1 MGAEERRHD
10 RHRPLDAEPAR
21 GAQQAGLGVEIEPVT
36 GLDLDRGHALG
47 DQPVEA
53 RGGARDELVLAR
65 RPRRLDGRDDA
76 AAGRGDL
83 AVARAGQ
90 AQLELVRAVAAED
103 EVGMAVD
110 QAGGDPTAVASDAL
124 GGVGVRRQVALRA
137 DKGDAP
143 AAGPDRAA
151 LDDPE
156 ARPARMERGQ
166 ARIEPQPIE
175 PHSSSSAGLSRSGR
189 C

>member
-1 MGAEERRHD
+1 MQLDRQPGRPSRRENLPRLLGREPDVLLAERIDRVGQPLARDRREHVVADGGDVGVLVAVRFRRQRMGAEERRHD

-36 GLDLDRGHALG
+36 GLDLDRGDALG

-83 AVARAGQ
+83 AVARAG
-90 AQLELVRAVAAED
+90 
-103 EVGMAVD
+103 
-110 QAGGDPTAVASDAL
+110 
-124 GGVGVRRQVALRA
+124 
-137 DKGDAP
+137 
-143 AAGPDRAA
+143 
-151 LDDPE
+151 
-156 ARPARMERGQ
+156 
-166 ARIEPQPIE
+166 
-175 PHSSSSAGLSRSGR
+175 
-189 C
+189 